1 MKRHLRPPA
10 QLLLSMVVI
19 LGLPWGTLG
28 QETPPAD
35 QPIVANS
42 DDVPVLTAAEVVAS
56 LVAVDADT
64 AIEESQKATLRAK
77 YKQITELLQK
87 AEDFAS
93 ATRAHRASL
102 DTAPKS
108 AAENRDGLE
117 ALPSIEASGKIDVE
131 GDSADVRKS
140 LDSRQATLQG
150 LSDEL
155 ARVAAEL
162 LKTESRPVK
171 IGTRLRQ
178 AQRELST
185 IRNQWEGLELAD
197 TAISAAEQAER
208 FLLQAEYMRLLNEI
222 EMMRQEKLSQSV
234 REQELKSRRDLLDRH
249 VKNERATVDALDA
262 RLETE
267 LTRDVDR
274 VHLLARMASEKLSG
288 DASVQELAAEISKL
302 ARQFEGVVEN
312 LKLVAPAG
320 REAKDRLEE
329 VRSEYRSI
337 RTELNLGSGGR
348 DLAQVLLELGLLE
361 FSVLRTSTIEAGT
374 RNAIYTLC
382 QYAVIGLALV
392 ALSNI
397 LKLDWAKFGWMAA
410 ALSVGLGFGLQ
421 EVVANF
427 VCGLIVL
434 FERPIRVGDVVTIE
448 GTTGTVTNINMRATT
463 ITNWDRQDFVVPNK
477 NLITGTILNW
487 TLSTSVNR
495 VVIPVGV
502 AYGTN
507 TAQARQILLDVAAE
521 HPKVLDDPKPLASFE
536 QFADSS
542 LSLALRAYLP
552 NLDNRLGTITEL
564 HTEIMMRFAAAGIE
578 IPFPQQDFHLRSGAD
593 RLDQRDSM
601 DDSFA
606 EFGKP
611 H

>member
-1 MKRHLRPPA
+1 VKV
-10 QLLLSMVVI
+10 LLVV
-19 LGLPWGTLG
+19 
-28 QETPPAD
+28 AVA
-35 QPIVANS
+35 IVAVRN
-42 DDVPVLTAAEVVAS
+42 
-56 LVAVDADT
+56 
-64 AIEESQKATLRAK
+64 
-77 YKQITELLQK
+77 
-87 AEDFAS
+87 
-93 ATRAHRASL
+93 
-102 DTAPKS
+102 
-108 AAENRDGLE
+108 
-117 ALPSIEASGKIDVE
+117 LP
-131 GDSADVRKS
+131 
-140 LDSRQATLQG
+140 
-150 LSDEL
+150 
-155 ARVAAEL
+155 
-162 LKTESRPVK
+162 
-171 IGTRLRQ
+171 
-178 AQRELST
+178 
-185 IRNQWEGLELAD
+185 
-197 TAISAAEQAER
+197 
-208 FLLQAEYMRLLNEI
+208 
-222 EMMRQEKLSQSV
+222 
-234 REQELKSRRDLLDRH
+234 
-249 VKNERATVDALDA
+249 
-262 RLETE
+262 
-267 LTRDVDR
+267 
-274 VHLLARMASEKLSG
+274 
-288 DASVQELAAEISKL
+288 
-302 ARQFEGVVEN
+302 
-312 LKLVAPAG
+312 
-320 REAKDRLEE
+320 
-329 VRSEYRSI
+329 
-337 RTELNLGSGGR
+337 
-348 DLAQVLLELGLLE
+348 GLLE

-507 TAQARQILLDVAAE
+507 TDQARQILLDVAAE